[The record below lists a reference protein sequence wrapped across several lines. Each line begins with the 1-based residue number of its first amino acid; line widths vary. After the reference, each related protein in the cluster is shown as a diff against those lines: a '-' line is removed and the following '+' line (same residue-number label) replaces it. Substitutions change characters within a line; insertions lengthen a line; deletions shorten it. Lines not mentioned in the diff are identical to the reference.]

1 MFWGATDLKSFFSK
15 LGTVLNS
22 LALENEKLSG
32 EGFKNKSI
40 LRAEISYVPMQT
52 NFRGDIRGLCS
63 QSTQRTN
70 KFGFF
75 LRDYTVHDQFSI
87 LNLPELTY

>member
-75 LRDYTVHDQFSI
+75 CVTTLYTISSLF
-87 LNLPELTY
+87 